1 MFIYRGPY
9 ILCNYFSVIYDD
21 INYFSVQIV
30 VHARGRHEEGFIFR
44 FSLFLFIA
52 SEDQIVNMHIRSK
65 NFNPTELS
73 LVFEVLT
80 ALVP

>member
-1 MFIYRGPY
+1 MKKASFLG
-9 ILCNYFSVIYDD
+9 
-21 INYFSVQIV
+21 
-30 VHARGRHEEGFIFR
+30 

-80 ALVP
+80 ASVP